1 MKALDMR
8 NMTVDELKAHHD
20 TLVDEM
26 SGLRVKH
33 VLRQLDDPMK
43 IRSLRRQIA
52 CAKTIIKQKQAKA
65 K

>member
-8 NMTVDELKAHHD
+8 NLTVDELKAHHD

>member
-20 TLVDEM
+20 TLLDEM